1 MEKAD
6 TVDVSWL
13 HHSQKD
19 NLLRTKSA
27 PSVPINSSQPI
38 TPEPPVL
45 ASSLPT
51 ENYEPANVVSSTGVS
66 RSLTPPVMNPRQ
78 PPTQQRKGTLNA
90 VEQSE
95 STPSPAPL
103 ATNGTTGKSSS
114 AKQPTTGR
122 RNSWISSLSQ
132 KLSSSGS
139 VSPTQ
144 SNVKDANAKQ
154 PAQSPRTELHN
165 PFGASF
171 SPKEKTDKQDDTP
184 TPFDSRS
191 PKSHPSFFH
200 NALRKLSSSS
210 SSVGGALGK
219 IATQGVIPERR
230 VMNVDQHRDR
240 CKIAELNQA
249 KLRRVAF
256 CVDVE
261 IAGTS
266 RRSES
271 EEEATPQQPTQL
283 SSQPPPQTPSQAAPA
298 KKKSTMA
305 DQIRV
310 FKRQD
315 SKPAVE
321 KAEPSQPG
329 ANGEPTEVPSST
341 AASETTPSKPA
352 KENEKPPGTK
362 EQTRKQEKKKRSEE
376 ERKERKERKRRQAE
390 ANGTIPLQFTRDKGS
405 SSLRPTRGQDQ
416 PTTDPVR
423 IYRRCCQ
430 LRETGVLKKIV
441 EQISSPS
448 SGLAESPGTVAVL
461 DLSGLCMTL
470 PDIVTFADWLAIVPV
485 RKLLLQNCGLT
496 DEAVRVILSAL
507 LSTRTIEESRLRRKS
522 GRKHGDDASQRGE
535 RAGVIEKLSLKDNP
549 KIGHDGWRHI
559 ALFIHMSRSLI
570 GIDLSGIPFP
580 QTPAT
585 TTRPISPLSK
595 ASKQPATVSTVFAK
609 ALSERLAGN
618 HLEEL
623 VISECY
629 PSSEDLSKICDAATA
644 VELRRL
650 GVAHN
655 NMTAEGLGHVIRYL
669 QAGYCEGLDLGG
681 NNLGDHLGPLS
692 SAIQKAKDH
701 PLSAL
706 SLADCSLTP
715 KPLCSVLQALTC
727 LPNFRFID
735 LSHNPNL
742 FASQP
747 DSLTTLRRYLPQMAE
762 LKRIHLAGVSL
773 SPDHAIALAEIL
785 PDCRRLCHI
794 NILENPTIAALASA
808 KDAPTQEE
816 ACALYASLMTA
827 VRISHTL
834 IAVDIDVPTADNNEV
849 VKALASQIV
858 AYSLRNLERGELV
871 EELSD
876 GSTPEEY
883 PVPVPDI
890 LVHIVGNVDDVG
902 DDPTKLAPDEDYV
915 IGGTGLVKALGVCL
929 GNADHHSLETLG
941 DITPPP
947 SGTSTPL
954 RRASSVGNKKP
965 RDMSKNLL
973 NSARRIRVRLQPVL
987 VREDRAGNESNY
999 RRLQFLD
1006 VTLQRMIQRFED
1018 EFPDTR
1024 LSTDSDARDTLPQRT
1039 PSQSSA
1045 GESAERSKLDDS
1057 ANLDAIQLS
1066 QSPDQDQY
1074 PDAAIDDED
1083 GDRYA
1088 IRLSRTSSNTSLHS
1102 KALTS
1107 EEGRVHRFQQHVRR
1121 DILSTDLEAEPDT
1134 PSQGPDE
1141 TQIHA
1146 LREKL
1151 ERLRS
1156 SEMQSRIELVGPDK
1170 ALEEL
1175 GANMEELLALR
1186 ERDPES
1192 FESFKA
1198 SQIAAQINAGLVGE
1212 GEGEGEREASEQ
1224 RPP

>member
-1 MEKAD
+1 
-6 TVDVSWL
+6 
-13 HHSQKD
+13 
-19 NLLRTKSA
+19 
-27 PSVPINSSQPI
+27 
-38 TPEPPVL
+38 
-45 ASSLPT
+45 
-51 ENYEPANVVSSTGVS
+51 
-66 RSLTPPVMNPRQ
+66 MNPRQ
-78 PPTQQRKGTLNA
+78 TPPKQKKGASDVMEKN
-90 VEQSE
+90 E
-95 STPSPAPL
+95 STPSPALTAPP
-103 ATNGTTGKSSS
+103 TNGITGKSSGTRPP
-114 AKQPTTGR
+114 ATGR

-132 KLSSSGS
+132 KFSSSGS
-139 VSPTQ
+139 TPPAQ
-144 SNVKDANAKQ
+144 SNAKDANAKP
-154 PAQSPRTELHN
+154 PAQTPRPELPN

-171 SPKEKTDKQDDTP
+171 SPKEKTDRQDDTT

-210 SSVGGALGK
+210 SSSAGGGLGK
-219 IATQGVIPERR
+219 MATQGVISERR

-240 CKIAELNQA
+240 CKVAELNQA

-266 RRSES
+266 RRSEP
-271 EEEATPQQPTQL
+271 EEEASQQQPLQPPQPASQQAPQQ
-283 SSQPPPQTPSQAAPA
+283 APA
-298 KKKSTMA
+298 KKKSTMV

-315 SKPAVE
+315 SKAVE
-321 KAEPSQPG
+321 KADDATPKPSPAG
-329 ANGEPTEVPSST
+329 ANEGPTE
-341 AASETTPSKPA
+341 AASSADAGETKPLDPA
-352 KENEKPPGTK
+352 KENEKPAGAK
-362 EQTRKQEKKKRSEE
+362 DQTRKQEKKKRSEG
-376 ERKERKERKRRQAE
+376 ERKERKEKKRRQAE

-430 LRETGVLKKIV
+430 LRETGVLKKLV

-461 DLSGLCMTL
+461 DLSGVCMTL
-470 PDIVTFADWLAIVPV
+470 PDIVTFGDWLAIVPV
-485 RKLLLQNCGLT
+485 RKLILQNCGLT
-496 DEAVRVILSAL
+496 DEAVRVILSGL
-507 LSTRTIEESRLRRKS
+507 LSTRTIEESRLRRKHS
-522 GRKHGDDASQRGE
+522 KKHSDDASHKE
-535 RAGVIEKLSLKDNP
+535 EKMGVIEKLSLKDNP

-580 QTPAT
+580 QAPVPTNSPT
-585 TTRPISPLSK
+585 SPLSK
-595 ASKQPATVSTVFAK
+595 PSKPTMEISTVFAK
-609 ALSERLAGN
+609 ALAQRLAGN

-629 PSSEDLSKICDAATA
+629 PSTEDLSKICDAAKA

-650 GVAHN
+650 GVAN
-655 NMTAEGLGHVIRYL
+655 NNLTAEGLGHVIRYL
-669 QAGYCEGLDLGG
+669 QAGHCEGLDLGG
-681 NNLGDHLGPLS
+681 NDLADHLGLLS
-692 SAIQKAKDH
+692 SAIQKGKDH

-715 KPLCSVLQALTC
+715 KPLCSLLQALTV

-735 LSHNPNL
+735 LSHNPGL
-742 FASQP
+742 FANQP
-747 DSLTTLRRYLPQMAE
+747 DSLAMLRRYLPQMAE
-762 LKRIHLAGVSL
+762 LKRIHLVDVSL
-773 SPDHAIALAEIL
+773 SSEHAIALAEIL

-794 NILENPTIAALASA
+794 NILENPAIAALAAAKGASA
-808 KDAPTQEE
+808 QEE

-834 IAVDIDVPTADNNEV
+834 IAIDIDIPSADNKEV

-871 EELSD
+871 EELS
-876 GSTPEEY
+876 GSSTLEKH

-890 LVHIVGNVDDVG
+890 LVHIVGNVDDEE
-902 DDPTKLAPDEDYV
+902 DDPVKLAPDEDYV

-929 GNADHHSLETLG
+929 GNADHNSLDGMG

-954 RRASSVGNKKP
+954 QRAGSVGNKQP

-973 NSARRIRVRLQPVL
+973 NSARKIRVRLQPVL
-987 VREDRAGNESNY
+987 VREDRAGNEMNY

-1006 VTLQRMIQRFED
+1006 FTLQRMIQRFED

-1024 LSTDSDARDTLPQRT
+1024 LSTELDPTKITLPQRT
-1039 PSQSSA
+1039 SSHSSA
-1045 GESAERSKLDDS
+1045 GDSVEQSKMDDS
-1057 ANLDAIQLS
+1057 AILDAPRLS
-1066 QSPDQDQY
+1066 QSPDQDQD
-1074 PDAAIDDED
+1074 PDPDTAIDDED
-1083 GDRYA
+1083 IDHYA
-1088 IRLSRTSSNTSLHS
+1088 IRLSRTSSNTSLYS
-1102 KALTS
+1102 RALTS
-1107 EEGRVHRFQQHVRR
+1107 EEGRVHRFQQHLRR
-1121 DILSTDLEAEPDT
+1121 DILSSTDLEAEVDA

-1141 TQIHA
+1141 AQINA

-1151 ERLRS
+1151 DRLQS

-1186 ERDPES
+1186 EQDPES
-1192 FESFKA
+1192 FEIFKA
-1198 SQIAAQINAGLVGE
+1198 SQIAAQINSGLVGE
-1212 GEGEGEREASEQ
+1212 GEVEECTPASI
-1224 RPP
+1224 

>member
-1 MEKAD
+1 MDKAD

-19 NLLRTKSA
+19 NLVRTKSA
-27 PSVPINSSQPI
+27 PSVSINSSQPI
-38 TPEPPVL
+38 SPEPPLL

-51 ENYEPANVVSSTGVS
+51 ENYESANGASSTRVP
-66 RSLTPPVMNPRQ
+66 RSLNPPAMNLRQTP
-78 PPTQQRKGTLNA
+78 TKQRKGSSNTA
-90 VEQSE
+90 EQNE
-95 STPSPAPL
+95 STPPPAPTTL
-103 ATNGTTGKSSS
+103 TPNGTTGKSSG

-132 KLSSSGS
+132 KLSSGGS
-139 VSPTQ
+139 VPPTQ
-144 SNVKDANAKQ
+144 GNTKDANAKQ

-171 SPKEKTDKQDDTP
+171 SPKEKTDKIDDTP

-191 PKSHPSFFH
+191 PRSHPSFFH

-210 SSVGGALGK
+210 SSGGGGGGGLGK

-230 VMNVDQHRDR
+230 VMNVDQNRDR
-240 CKIAELNQA
+240 CKIAELNEA

-271 EEEATPQQPTQL
+271 EEETTPQQPTQPTA
-283 SSQPPPQTPSQAAPA
+283 QPPPQAVPA
-298 KKKSTMA
+298 KKKSTMV
-305 DQIRV
+305 DSIRS

-315 SKPAVE
+315 SKTAVE
-321 KAEPSQPG
+321 KAENATATPSQPG
-329 ANGEPTEVPSST
+329 ANGDPTEAASST
-341 AASETTPSKPA
+341 DAGETTPAEPA
-352 KENEKPPGTK
+352 KENEKPAGTK

-390 ANGTIPLQFTRDKGS
+390 ANGTVPLQFTCDKGS
-405 SSLRPTRGQDQ
+405 SSLRLTRGQDQ

-430 LRETGVLKKIV
+430 LRETGVLKKVV

-461 DLSGLCMTL
+461 DLSGLAMTL

-485 RKLLLQNCGLT
+485 RKLILQNCGLT
-496 DEAVRVILSAL
+496 DEAVRVILSGL
-507 LSTRTIEESRLRRKS
+507 LSTRTIEESRLRRKNS
-522 GRKHGDDASQRGE
+522 KKHGDDVSQRVE
-535 RAGVIEKLSLKDNP
+535 RAGVIEKLSLKNNP

-580 QTPAT
+580 QSPIPT
-585 TTRPISPLSK
+585 TVPTIPLSK
-595 ASKQPATVSTVFAK
+595 PSKQLAAVSTVFAK
-609 ALSERLAGN
+609 ALAERLAGN

-629 PSSEDLSKICDAATA
+629 PSSEDLSRICDAATA

-655 NMTAEGLGHVIRYL
+655 NMTAEGLAHVIRYL
-669 QAGYCEGLDLGG
+669 QAGCCEGLDLGG

-715 KPLCSVLQALTC
+715 KPLCSLLNALTC

-747 DSLTTLRRYLPQMAE
+747 DSLATLRRYLPQMAE
-762 LKRIHLAGVSL
+762 LKRIHLADVSL

-794 NILENPTIAALASA
+794 NILENAAIAALASA
-808 KDAPTQEE
+808 KDAPAQEE

-827 VRISHTL
+827 VRISRTL

-876 GSTPEEY
+876 GSTPEY

-890 LVHIVGNVDDVG
+890 LLHIVGNVDDEQ
-902 DDPTKLAPDEDYV
+902 DDHVKPAPDEDYV

-929 GNADHHSLETLG
+929 GNADHHSLEALG

-947 SGTSTPL
+947 SGASTPL

-973 NSARRIRVRLQPVL
+973 NSARKIRVRLQPVL

-999 RRLQFLD
+999 RRIQFLD
-1006 VTLQRMIQRFED
+1006 CTLQRMIQRFED

-1024 LSTDSDARDTLPQRT
+1024 LSTESETRKTLPQRT

-1045 GESAERSKLDDS
+1045 GDSAEQSNLVDS
-1057 ANLDAIQLS
+1057 ASLDAARLS
-1066 QSPDQDQY
+1066 QSPDQDQG
-1074 PDAAIDDED
+1074 IDDED
-1083 GDRYA
+1083 ADQYA

-1141 TQIHA
+1141 MQINA

-1156 SEMQSRIELVGPDK
+1156 SELQSRIELVGPDK

-1175 GANMEELLALR
+1175 GANMEELIALR

-1198 SQIAAQINAGLVGE
+1198 SQIAAQINAGLVEE
-1212 GEGEGEREASEQ
+1212 GEGEGEREGGE
-1224 RPP
+1224 

>member
-1 MEKAD
+1 
-6 TVDVSWL
+6 
-13 HHSQKD
+13 
-19 NLLRTKSA
+19 
-27 PSVPINSSQPI
+27 
-38 TPEPPVL
+38 
-45 ASSLPT
+45 
-51 ENYEPANVVSSTGVS
+51 
-66 RSLTPPVMNPRQ
+66 MNPRQ
-78 PPTQQRKGTLNA
+78 TPTKQRKGPSNA

-95 STPSPAPL
+95 STPSPAPTTL
-103 ATNGTTGKSSS
+103 ATNGTAGKSSS
-114 AKQPTTGR
+114 GKQPTTGR

-139 VSPTQ
+139 VPPTQ
-144 SNVKDANAKQ
+144 SNTKDANAKQ

-171 SPKEKTDKQDDTP
+171 SPKEKTDKLDDNP

-210 SSVGGALGK
+210 SSAGGGLGK
-219 IATQGVIPERR
+219 IATQGIIPERR

-240 CKIAELNQA
+240 CKVAELNQA

-271 EEEATPQQPTQL
+271 EEEVTPQQPTQPT
-283 SSQPPPQTPSQAAPA
+283 SQPPPQAAPA
-298 KKKSTMA
+298 KKKSTMV

-315 SKPAVE
+315 SKTAVE
-321 KAEPSQPG
+321 KVENATAKSSQPG
-329 ANGEPTEVPSST
+329 ADGGPTEAASST
-341 AASETTPSKPA
+341 DADKTTPSEPA
-352 KENEKPPGTK
+352 KENEKPAGTK

-390 ANGTIPLQFTRDKGS
+390 ANGTVPLQFTRDKGS

-430 LRETGVLKKIV
+430 LRETGVLKKVV

-485 RKLLLQNCGLT
+485 RKLILQNCGLT
-496 DEAVRVILSAL
+496 DEAVRVILSGL
-507 LSTRTIEESRLRRKS
+507 LSTRTIEESRLRRRN
-522 GRKHGDDASQRGE
+522 GRKHSDDASQRGE

-580 QTPAT
+580 QTPAP
-585 TTRPISPLSK
+585 TTRPTSPLSK
-595 ASKQPATVSTVFAK
+595 SSKQPLAVSTVFAK
-609 ALSERLAGN
+609 ALTERLAGN

-655 NMTAEGLGHVIRYL
+655 DMTAEGLGHVIRYL

-692 SAIQKAKDH
+692 SAIQKAKNH

-715 KPLCSVLQALTC
+715 KPLCSLLQALTC
-727 LPNFRFID
+727 MPNFRFID

-742 FASQP
+742 FSSQP
-747 DSLTTLRRYLPQMAE
+747 DSLATLRRYLPQMAE
-762 LKRIHLAGVSL
+762 LKRIHLADVSL

-794 NILENPTIAALASA
+794 NILENPAIAALASA
-808 KDAPTQEE
+808 KDAPAQEE

-834 IAVDIDVPTADNNEV
+834 IAVDIDVPAADNNEV

-876 GSTPEEY
+876 GSAPEEY

-890 LVHIVGNVDDVG
+890 LVHIVGNVDDEG
-902 DDPTKLAPDEDYV
+902 DDPTKPAPDEDYV

-929 GNADHHSLETLG
+929 GNADHHSLEALG

-947 SGTSTPL
+947 SGASTPL
-954 RRASSVGNKKP
+954 RRASSVGNRKP

-1006 VTLQRMIQRFED
+1006 FTLQKMIQRFED

-1024 LSTDSDARDTLPQRT
+1024 LSTESDTGNTLPQRT
-1039 PSQSSA
+1039 PSHSSA
-1045 GESAERSKLDDS
+1045 GDSAEQSKLDDS
-1057 ANLDAIQLS
+1057 ASLDATRLS

-1083 GDRYA
+1083 AGHYA

-1107 EEGRVHRFQQHVRR
+1107 EEGRVHRFQQHIRR
-1121 DILSTDLEAEPDT
+1121 DILSTDLEAEPNT
-1134 PSQGPDE
+1134 PSHGPDE
-1141 TQIHA
+1141 TQINA

-1156 SEMQSRIELVGPDK
+1156 CEMQSRIELVGPDK

-1198 SQIAAQINAGLVGE
+1198 SQIAAQINAGLVRE
-1212 GEGEGEREASEQ
+1212 GEGEGEREGSEQ
-1224 RPP
+1224 RLP